1 MAHDALETVKLR
13 NNFYRDSYRRV
24 VMALIVALVIIAGLT
39 YTVYWQVSHRPM
51 PKYFASTAN
60 GRIIPLIPLNSPNMN
75 TKAIRSW
82 AVEASVAAYSYNFVN
97 FRQVFNDN
105 QKYFTSNG
113 WDAFLKQ
120 LQSSGNLNAVQK
132 RKLIVSAVPR
142 GVPVIQ
148 NQGVLNGRYFWRVQ
162 VPMLVTYQSQSE
174 TIHSDLLATL
184 TIRRISTLTRSDGIG
199 IDSFVAQQVR

>member
-24 VMALIVALVIIAGLT
+24 VMALIITLVIIAGLV
-39 YTVYWQVSHRPM
+39 YTVYWQITHRPT

-75 TKAIRSW
+75 GKAIRSW
-82 AVEASVAAYSYNFVN
+82 AVEAAVAAYSYNFVN

-120 LQSSGNLNAVQK
+120 LQSSGNLDAVQK

-174 TIHSDLLATL
+174 TFHSDLLATL

-199 IDSFVAQQVR
+199 IDSFIAQQVR